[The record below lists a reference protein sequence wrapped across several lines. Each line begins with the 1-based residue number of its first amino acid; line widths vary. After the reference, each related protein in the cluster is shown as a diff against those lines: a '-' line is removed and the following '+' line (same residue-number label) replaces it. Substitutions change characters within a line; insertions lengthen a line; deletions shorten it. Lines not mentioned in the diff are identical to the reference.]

1 MCIRDRPTSFTELE
15 ELADKAKEAGVTLCM
30 AQIQYPG
37 SDFQYVCNIAVS
49 YTHLSKGKD

>member
-1 MCIRDRPTSFTELE
+1 MELPTSFTELE

-37 SDFQYVCNIAVS
+37 SAFQYVCNIAEC
-49 YTHLSKGKD
+49 GIP